1 MMKCGKTERER
12 KRYKKK
18 QIVRFSLNK
27 HDYACKV
34 QCDNIHT

>member
-1 MMKCGKTERER
+1 MMKCAKTEREW
-12 KRYKKK
+12 KKK